1 MALRVEE
8 RGESERRSVIGRIEV
23 ATSPYV
29 KTGLLP
35 HGLSSQENV

>member
-8 RGESERRSVIGRIEV
+8 RGESERRPVIGRTEV
-23 ATSPYV
+23 ATLPYV

-35 HGLSSQENV
+35 HGLSSRENV